1 MSLSSFSSLS
11 SYSSESDI
19 TTIFNFG
26 LFKSSR
32 ARRRSPGPS
41 RNRDKRPSPSHQRKR
56 SITPTRTPISSRYDG
71 VVVPYSRRSPGSK
84 SGISYSNIDRWRAAT
99 VGGSDFTYSSESSVT
114 QSSVTPSSSISS
126 SRTHSSR
133 IESSGRRSSASGS
146 KQLQAPSV
154 SSHRRHP
161 EIHYD
166 PPHICEHCRKAYY
179 SSSYLLDH

>member
-19 TTIFNFG
+19 STVFDFG

-41 RNRDKRPSPSHQRKR
+41 RNRDKRPSPSRRTKR

-71 VVVPYSRRSPGSK
+71 VVIPYSMRSPGSK
-84 SGISYSNIDRWRAAT
+84 SGISYSDIDRWRAAT

-114 QSSVTPSSSISS
+114 QSSVTPSSAIS
-126 SRTHSSR
+126 SRTRSSR
-133 IESSGRRSSASGS
+133 IESSGRRSSSSGS
-146 KQLQAPSV
+146 KQLKAPSV
-154 SSHRRHP
+154 SSQRRHAG
-161 EIHYD
+161 IHYD
-166 PPHICEHCRKAYY
+166 PPRICEHCRRA
-179 SSSYLLDH
+179 